1 MDKFRD
7 AVEGYCEYQAQNQC
21 DKCAIHAACHIAN
34 PEQTPE
40 GMSDRDIEILFN
52 VATDMYK
59 ELVMLLDTIREKE
72 T

>member
-34 PEQTPE
+34 PVQTPE